1 MSIAALLFDMDG
13 VVINSHADV
22 TNFWLEMAAKYGV
35 HLTDDDFAHHIYG
48 CPMRHTLDVC
58 FPMLDAAQQAAAHA
72 YHIDYEINLTYTPIP
87 GILPLLE
94 SLRQRG
100 VPTALV
106 TGGEAH
112 KVQTVLDQLDLHAAF
127 RTTVNAGEIPRGKP
141 HPDGYLLAAERLGI
155 APGRCL
161 VFEDAVNGVQSAL
174 AAGAH
179 CVGVDSW
186 GNGPALLPLGIY
198 ALIPDFS
205 AVRLVGAALHLDGSH
220 ILTLDLPKS

>member
-1 MSIAALLFDMDG
+1 MNIAALLFDMDG
-13 VVINSHADV
+13 VVIDSHADV
-22 TNFWLEMAAKYGV
+22 TNFWLELAAKYGV
-35 HLTDDDFAHHIYG
+35 HLTAEDFARHIYG

-58 FPMLDAAQQAAAHA
+58 FPMLDAAQYAAAHA

-87 GILPLLE
+87 GVLSLLE

-112 KVQTVLDQLDLHAAF
+112 KVQTVLTQLDLHAAF
-127 RTTVNAGEIPRGKP
+127 QTTVNAAEIPRGKP
-141 HPDGYLLAAERLGI
+141 HPDGYLLAAERLGL
-155 APGRCL
+155 APSRCL

-174 AAGAH
+174 AAGAR

-186 GNGPALLPLGIY
+186 GNGPALSLLGIDY
-198 ALIPDFS
+198 LIPDFT
-205 AVRLVGAALHLDGSH
+205 AVRLVGAALHLAESH
-220 ILTLDLPKS
+220 LVSLDVPAN